1 MSKERKITITARLA
15 RLSTQAVKE
24 NLCRCIELLY
34 QRGEFSGELRIKRE
48 NGELKIAQY
57 L

>member
-1 MSKERKITITARLA
+1 MSKEREITITARLA

-24 NLCRCIELLY
+24 NLCRCIKLLY

-48 NGELKIAQY
+48 NGKLKIAQY